1 MPSLGTGPATA
12 QEDGYEWRELQETS
26 ELAAQFVA
34 SAGARQKK
42 SAASRGRCF
51 AARSLAN
58 TGEVI
63 RHSSL
68 TRS

>member
-1 MPSLGTGPATA
+1 MAGAA
-12 QEDGYEWRELQETS
+12 RDI
-26 ELAAQFVA
+26 ELAEQFMRA
-34 SAGARQKK
+34 RLGAGWGETKK

>member
-1 MPSLGTGPATA
+1 M
-12 QEDGYEWRELQETS
+12 
-26 ELAAQFVA
+26 
-34 SAGARQKK
+34 AGAARDIEPAVQFEAPARAEAKK
-42 SAASRGRCF
+42 SAASRGRCI

-68 TRS
+68 TRLSYSKGYAS